1 MTQQNAQH
9 IAYLDILRVLATFAV
24 IFIHIT
30 ADGLAQPMLQYNW
43 YVAVMGDSLV
53 RWAVP
58 VFVMISGAL
67 FLNPEKEISY
77 RSILTKKVLR
87 LLIAYISWWLIYAL
101 AIILVWHF
109 IKNEPIQTDWIMP
122 HYHLWFLPMLMGV
135 YLLIPVLR
143 KIAAN
148 DKLLRIVLGIWLFY
162 LVASFVFYDEIN
174 ENMPLYV
181 INTIIGYSGYFLL
194 GYYIS
199 TSEFKK
205 WLRIVIYVVGIF
217 GIVMTIG
224 ESIEMSMYNGFF
236 DDVFISYLSLN
247 VMAMSL
253 AVFVFIKEK
262 IKKDIKPQTS
272 KFIDYVRH
280 DLFGIYLVHPM
291 WLMIVNKDIFRD
303 LCNHVISL
311 PIICILTF
319 VLSLY
324 SVKLI
329 RKIPFVRRIVE

>member
-1 MTQQNAQH
+1 MTQQNSQH
-9 IAYLDILRVLATFAV
+9 IVYLDILRVLATFAV
-24 IFIHIT
+24 VFIHIT
-30 ADGLAQPMLQYNW
+30 ADGLMQPMLQYNW
-43 YVAVMGDSLV
+43 YVAVVGDSLV

-77 RSILTKKVLR
+77 KSILTKKVPR

-109 IKNEPIQTDWIMP
+109 IKKEPIQTDWIMP
-122 HYHLWFLPMLMGV
+122 HYHLWFLPMLMVV

-148 DKLLRIVLGIWLFY
+148 DKLLRIVLSIWLFY
-162 LVASFVFYDEIN
+162 LVVNFVFYDEIN
-174 ENMPLYV
+174 EIMPLYV
-181 INTIIGYSGYFLL
+181 INILIGYSGYFLL

-199 TSEFKK
+199 TAEIQK
-205 WLRIVIYVVGIF
+205 WLKFVVYFMGLLGAI
-217 GIVMTIG
+217 MTIG
-224 ESIEMSMYNGFF
+224 GSIDMSIYNGGFS
-236 DDVFISYLSLN
+236 DIFISYLSVN

-253 AVFVFIKEK
+253 AVFVFIKEN
-262 IKKDIKPQTS
+262 IKEIKPRTS
-272 KFIDYVRH
+272 RFVDHIRH

-291 WLMIVNKDIFRD
+291 WLMIVNKNIFRD

-319 VLSLY
+319 VLCLY
-324 SVKLI
+324 TVKLI
-329 RKIPFVRRIVE
+329 RRIPVVRRIVE